1 MSACFSERPIF
12 IFYSAAGCGRDISDR
27 SIMWIIP
34 QPVTIEDEADAIMAS
49 IIYFTV
55 SHADLRS
62 LREGITLVLG
72 KNYIFNL
79 ANILNLLGKLLS
91 S

>member
-1 MSACFSERPIF
+1 
-12 IFYSAAGCGRDISDR
+12 
-27 SIMWIIP
+27 MWIIP

-72 KNYIFNL
+72 ENDIFNKVDSATFFRYRFDDL
-79 ANILNLLGKLLS
+79 HPSSTFDCLCLLS
-91 S
+91 CQRILPCYAESLYP